1 MAKRGRKP
9 AISLARRRRGTQQ
22 QPQPQRPEVVQSVV
36 RAISL
41 RNCLAESGDGSS
53 LTGVVQRT

>member
-9 AISLARRRRGTQQ
+9 AIGLTRRRRGTQQ
-22 QPQPQRPEVVQSVV
+22 QPERPEVVQSVV